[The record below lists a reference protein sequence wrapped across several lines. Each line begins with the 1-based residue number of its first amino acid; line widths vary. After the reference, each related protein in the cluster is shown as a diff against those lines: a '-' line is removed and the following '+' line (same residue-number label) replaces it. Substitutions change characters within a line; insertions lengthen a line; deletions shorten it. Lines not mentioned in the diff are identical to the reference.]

1 MDQVA
6 SLSKQ
11 VESLRIELRRS
22 SRSRLIEQSEA
33 FVGPKGQ
40 MRERGRIGIGG
51 CPRFLLRG
59 LLRLSWIGARFLP
72 GAAGGEPTFAWT

>member
-1 MDQVA
+1 MTPRPALLRPSARSRQASVPTLTSMPMADTSLDAPSRTALMDQVA
-6 SLSKQ
+6 SLSKH

-40 MRERGRIGIGG
+40 R
-51 CPRFLLRG
+51 
-59 LLRLSWIGARFLP
+59 
-72 GAAGGEPTFAWT
+72 